1 MKNISK
7 KEWKELKKKARLLK
21 DAAQAVSVED
31 KDLLR
36 TIERFQKE
44 IEEMKR
50 KRQESK
56 TELKQN

>member
-7 KEWKELKKKARLLK
+7 KEWEELKKKAAVLR
-21 DAAQAVSVED
+21 DAAKVVSVED

-44 IEEMKR
+44 IEEMK
-50 KRQESK
+50 KKKS
-56 TELKQN
+56 ELKLS

>member
-7 KEWKELKKKARLLK
+7 KEWQELKKKAAMLK
-21 DAAQAVSVED
+21 EAAKIVSVEE

-44 IEEMKR
+44 IEEMKK
-50 KRQESK
+50 KRQHPESS
-56 TELKQN
+56 